1 MRRALSVTAVAL
13 VALFA
18 ATPAASAAEKTST
31 KDVSGQIAAAQK
43 RANAATARL
52 VRASAAL
59 TETNDE
65 IRRLKTE
72 AQATRDRVAALEGR
86 VKHMAVRQY
95 MQGAGQPQYGT
106 RDPVELVRQQAM
118 VELVSLGSKD
128 DLEGYRVARD
138 DLEANAAALDRR
150 AVQRRAA
157 LDSTKKERAAVA
169 AELARLQALLKDLE
183 AKQAAEAKGR
193 SRATASRR
201 ATTPTGP
208 IATGSWICPVQGPR
222 AFTNDWGR
230 PRSGGRSHQGTDIMS
245 PNGTPVVA
253 SVSGTVRHRNGGLGG
268 MAYYL
273 NGDDGITYYGAH
285 MSSFGNAG
293 RVAAGTVV
301 GYVGT
306 SGNARGSSPH
316 LHFEIHPGGG
326 SAVNPYSTLR
336 ANC

>member
-1 MRRALSVTAVAL
+1 MTAVAL
-13 VALFA
+13 VALVA
-18 ATPAASAAEKTST
+18 LVAGMPAASAAAKTST

-43 RANAATARL
+43 RANAAAARL

-86 VKHMAVRQY
+86 VKHLAVRQY

-138 DLEANAAALDRR
+138 DLEVNAAALERR
-150 AVQRRAA
+150 AAQRRAA

-169 AELARLQALLKDLE
+169 AELARLQTLLKDLE

-193 SRATASRR
+193 ARATASRR
-201 ATTPTGP
+201 ATPTGP
-208 IATGSWICPVQGPR
+208 IATGSWVCPVQGPR
-222 AFTNDWGR
+222 AFTNDWGQ
-230 PRSGGRSHQGTDIMS
+230 PRSGGRSHQGNDIMS

-253 SVSGTVRHRNGGLGG
+253 SVSGTVKHQNSGLGG
-268 MAYYL
+268 MSYYL
-273 NGDDGITYYGAH
+273 TGDDGVTYYGAH
-285 MSSFGNAG
+285 LSAFGNAG

-301 GYVGT
+301 GYVGA
-306 SGNARGSSPH
+306 SGNARGGSPH

-326 SAVNPYSTLR
+326 RAVNPYSTLR